1 MGNGGV
7 VLLVEV
13 VGGLMTWLFGDGLV
27 SLSLNFE
34 VISIGVVFFLRER
47 NIEKGVFER
56 CRGLRLG

>member
-34 VISIGVVFFLRER
+34 VISIGVVFF
-47 NIEKGVFER
+47 
-56 CRGLRLG
+56 